1 MEQCDA
7 LLWLIAWVYDS
18 FGFDVV
24 NRVKA
29 GLGILSTVVQKSFT
43 SQYIESED
51 YINDTIRA
59 IMEDFDFRGWKQRI
73 SVFAWNINETINRL
87 PKQSAINCMLMNL
100 NHKYINTFLTFY
112 GKQQI
117 RGGVF

>member
-1 MEQCDA
+1 MVD
-7 LLWLIAWVYDS
+7 
-18 FGFDVV
+18 
-24 NRVKA
+24 RVKA

-73 SVFAWNINETINRL
+73 SVFA
-87 PKQSAINCMLMNL
+87 
-100 NHKYINTFLTFY
+100 
-112 GKQQI
+112 
-117 RGGVF
+117 